1 MFDDFGVPRFFA
13 GPGGYSASTAT
24 GAISD
29 EDRQVLVATRAPER
43 LREWS
48 EVEAKEA
55 YLKLL
60 WWGKTRE
67 RRNGTLPE
75 LRAWLDFKAP
85 MSAEVKALLRT
96 LGACAKRDAH
106 TGRVIDFFSQHRFL
120 NERFITRRSSSC
132 ASIMKAHGLVK
143 AELPRHYREPELNIS
158 EDYEDLGRH
167 LQAWAAKEYDRL
179 QTLPGLEGED
189 ELTHNLRAALVWDL
203 VSTTAADLDD
213 AVANFLYYTEGNS
226 YEDPDF
232 RTAEKHSRRAICLYY
247 IILLRSEYT
256 LNNEYGTG
264 YSFGNLCTS
273 NFERALMLINWRPSC
288 DWFDGEARQA
298 GFRAGEEAFGEWME
312 RNHSAEPK
320 LYKKHAHY
328 DTLREY
334 VAGWFASTRLRQAVF
349 SCWETARWIPDSKR
363 FKAAG
368 EEWSQ
373 LAAPVH

>member
-1 MFDDFGVPRFFA
+1 M
-13 GPGGYSASTAT
+13 GPVGYSASAAT
-24 GAISD
+24 DAITD
-29 EDRQVLVATRAPER
+29 EDRQVLVTTRAPER
-43 LREWS
+43 LDEWCG
-48 EVEAKEA
+48 VEEKEA

-85 MSAEVKALLRT
+85 KSAEVKALLCT
-96 LGACAKRDAH
+96 LAWLAERNAH
-106 TGRVIDFFSQHRFL
+106 TGRVMDFFSQHRFL
-120 NERFITRRSSSC
+120 NNAFVTDGSDC
-132 ASIMKAHGLVK
+132 ATIMKAHGLVK

-158 EDYEDLGRH
+158 EDYEELGRQ
-167 LQAWAAKEYDRL
+167 LQAWAVKEYDRL
-179 QTLPGLEGED
+179 QTLAGLEGED

-213 AVANFLYYTEGNS
+213 AVANFLYYTEGNK
-226 YEDPDF
+226 YENPDF
-232 RTAEKHSRRAICLYY
+232 RTAEKHCRRAICLYY
-247 IILLRSEYT
+247 IIFLRSEYT
-256 LNNEYGTG
+256 FNNEYGMG

-273 NFERALMLINWRPSC
+273 NFERTLFERSNWRPSR
-288 DWFDGEARQA
+288 DWLDGEARRA
-298 GFRAGEEAFGEWME
+298 GFRAGEEAFGEWLT
-312 RNHSAEPK
+312 RNHSTEPK

-328 DTLREY
+328 ETLREY
-334 VAGWFASTRLRQAVF
+334 VAGWFASTRLRQTVF

-373 LAAPVH
+373 LATAAH

>member
-1 MFDDFGVPRFFA
+1 MESFSDVFPA
-13 GPGGYSASTAT
+13 GPEMYSASAAT
-24 GAISD
+24 SAITD
-29 EDRQVLVATRAPER
+29 EDRQVLATTRAPER

-48 EVEAKEA
+48 EVEEKEA

-85 MSAEVKALLRT
+85 MSADVKALLRT
-96 LGACAKRDAH
+96 LAGCAERNAH
-106 TGRVIDFFSQHRFL
+106 TGRVIDFFSQHRLL
-120 NERFITRRSSSC
+120 NEPYICGSRC
-132 ASIMKAHGLVK
+132 ALIMQALGLVK
-143 AELPRHYREPELNIS
+143 AELPWHYREPELNIS
-158 EDYEDLGRH
+158 EYYEELGGF

-179 QTLPGLEGED
+179 QALPGLEGED

-213 AVANFLYYTEGNS
+213 AVANFLYYTKGS
-226 YEDPDF
+226 RYRDPDLGAA
-232 RTAEKHSRRAICLYY
+232 TKHCRHATCLYY
-247 IILLRSEYT
+247 IICMRAECPPKI
-256 LNNEYGTG
+256 EDGTS
-264 YSFGNLCTS
+264 YEFGNLCLS
-273 NFERALMLINWRPSC
+273 ALEGILLT
-288 DWFDGEARQA
+288 WFD
-298 GFRAGEEAFGEWME
+298 EEAHLDRLRAEEQAFAQWLGH
-312 RNHSAEPK
+312 NHDAEPK

-334 VAGWFASTRLRQAVF
+334 VAGWFASTRLRQTVF

-368 EEWSQ
+368 EEWNQ
-373 LAAPVH
+373 LATAAH